1 MPVKIWPREYEKK
14 EHINAAERFI
24 LRNALRNLKNGYVAT
39 GIDPVGF
46 STEKIHMGM
55 YISPSEGLI
64 TFSIV
69 QGKMDPTWM
78 NCTFPYVFSL

>member
-1 MPVKIWPREYEKK
+1 MAIKIWPKDFEKK
-14 EHINAAERFI
+14 EHINACERFL
-24 LRNALRNLKNGYVAT
+24 LRNAMRNCKEGSFVI

-46 STEKIHMGM
+46 STDKVHMGM

-69 QGKMDPTWM
+69 PGKIDPASVAGYLMMEKTI
-78 NCTFPYVFSL
+78 